1 MTVTSDDFAVMEGL
15 LAHDPARI
23 DVAEQLVQAYLYRE
37 DVAKA
42 ESCAR
47 GLVRQIPG
55 SVRHVV
61 LLGWLYRT
69 LNRAAEAVPL
79 YRMAAALAPEA
90 GELAAHLAA
99 ALRQAGRSEEARAIL
114 GRALQLDPNSIDAT
128 VALADILL
136 ESGDLDGARALIDGC
151 DERVSFPR
159 GARRSV
165 VIPVLDY
172 SPGSPY
178 NIRTLLDDLARFD
191 GEVICIFNGDEVFN
205 DLRNHPRIDKWSY
218 NKFNV
223 GVGRAW
229 NMGIQQAEG
238 EVIHVLNADL
248 KISVE
253 MLYRLEH
260 WVKALPDALCVG
272 VTGHWMDFDALKEV
286 NALASGSFDQA
297 IITDQVSG
305 QLFTLHAERLHD
317 AGITFDPRLS
327 PYFGEE
333 TDLAFKA
340 RQAGLRIYA
349 VPEADY
355 AHSWGISKRDRP
367 ILYFNRPVHR
377 LRHMARN
384 QILLRGKWRRFKQSL
399 PKG

>member
-1 MTVTSDDFAVMEGL
+1 MGPGDIETMEQV
-15 LAHDPARI
+15 LARDPARI
-23 DVAEQLVQAYLYRE
+23 DIAEHLVQAYLSSE
-37 DVAKA
+37 DIVKA
-42 ESCAR
+42 ETCAR
-47 GLVRQIPG
+47 RMAERLPG

-61 LLGWLYRT
+61 LPGWLYRT
-69 LNRAAEAVPL
+69 LQRAEEAVPF
-79 YRMAAALAPEA
+79 YRMAVALAPESA
-90 GELAAHLAA
+90 ELAAHLAA
-99 ALRQAGRSEEARAIL
+99 AIRQAGRNGEAGAIL
-114 GRALQLDPNSIDAT
+114 HRALRLDPNSLDAT
-128 VALADILL
+128 VALADIML
-136 ESGDLDGARALIDGC
+136 ESGDLAGARALMDDC
-151 DERVSFPR
+151 DERVAFPR

-191 GEVICIFNGDEVFN
+191 GEVICIFNGDEVFEQ
-205 DLRNHPRIDKWSY
+205 LRDHPRIDKWSY

-223 GVGRAW
+223 GVGRGW

-253 MLYRLEH
+253 MLYRLEQ

-272 VTGHWMDFDALKEV
+272 VTAHWMNYDALKEV
-286 NALASGSFDQA
+286 NAMSSGSFAQP
-297 IITDQVSG
+297 IIVDQVSG

-333 TDLAFKA
+333 TDLSFKA

-349 VPEADY
+349 VPETDY
-355 AHSWGISKRDRP
+355 AHSWGISRRDRP

-377 LRHMARN
+377 LRHMLRN
-384 QILLRGKWRRFKQSL
+384 QMLLRGKWQRIKRSL
-399 PKG
+399 PEG